1 MELSQAD
8 SPHGGAGAPDGASAT
23 DRVPRR
29 RLGADGPEVPVFG
42 LGSWN
47 TWDRM
52 TTDEAA
58 ELVSRAVARG
68 VDLFDVAHYN
78 FGPHAENAVTDI
90 IFGEA
95 VRTAGLAR
103 EDYLLCGKLWLWDY
117 PKASFAEQL
126 DVSLARVGTDRADFV
141 VAGDHLGELDVH
153 SVVTDVAEL
162 VRAGRFTAWGVN
174 NWSADDLWAARRF
187 ALAEGM
193 VPPSFAQLKYSLAR
207 RSVPEGEP
215 YGQLFDEAGLGLQ
228 ASDVFEGG
236 ILAGKLHPQRKI
248 GADPGGIRERIRE
261 SYPEVLRV
269 AERFGATP
277 AQLAVAFTLTHR
289 AAASVLFGASSIE
302 QFETNLGALDLLER
316 HGGELREAVAGLWL
330 DRDVVHPGASWGTDA
345 PAR

>member
-1 MELSQAD
+1 MEFSETV
-8 SPHGGAGAPDGASAT
+8 SPDGGPQA
-23 DRVPRR
+23 VPRR

-58 ELVSRAVARG
+58 DLVARAVARG
-68 VDLFDVAHYN
+68 VNLFDVAHYD

-90 IFGEA
+90 LFGEA
-95 VRTAGLAR
+95 VRNAGLSRA
-103 EDYLLCGKLWLWDY
+103 DYLLCGKLWLWDY

-126 DVSLARVGTDRADFV
+126 EVSLARVGTDRADFV
-141 VAGDHLGELDVH
+141 VVGDYLGRLDVPA
-153 SVVTDVAEL
+153 VVTDVAEQ

-174 NWSADDLWAARRF
+174 NWSADDLAEAFRF
-187 ALAEGM
+187 ARAEGL
-193 VPPSFAQLKYSLAR
+193 VAPSFAQLKYSLAR

-215 YGQLFDEAGLGLQ
+215 YGRLFDEFGLGLQ

-261 SYPEVLRV
+261 SYPQVRRI
-269 AERFGATP
+269 AEGFDATP
-277 AQLAVAFTLTHR
+277 AQLALAFTLTHR
-289 AAASVLFGASSIE
+289 AAASVLFGASRPE
-302 QFETNLGALDLLER
+302 QFEANLGALELLER
-316 HGGELREAVAGLWL
+316 HGEELRAAVSGLWL

-345 PAR
+345 PTG

>member
-215 YGQLFDEAGLGLQ
+215 YGRLFDEAGLGLQ

>member
-8 SPHGGAGAPDGASAT
+8 SPRGGAGAPDGASAT

-187 ALAEGM
+187 ALAEGL

-215 YGQLFDEAGLGLQ
+215 YGRLFDEAGLGLQ